1 MDEIEQYYYNI
12 YDEKYVYFDYK
23 EELKDKKCF
32 IGDNILQLKK
42 NVIMNSVRFEVSPTL
57 IMGKFKYTTLDNVEQ
72 FCTFAYY
79 DPLYEYK
86 KAIYDGLK
94 VEYSPNKGKDWIPIN
109 KESVERKEFE
119 WNENYLYRIYHNEVN
134 INNLSSEN
142 SNNDEVFDKFYELCK
157 KHLKIRLWQDKENQI
172 KVALKYKTDFGEY
185 LTIDEDDIT
194 LS

>member
-1 MDEIEQYYYNI
+1 MNETEYYSGI

-23 EELKDKKCF
+23 EELKGQKCF

-42 NVIMNSVRFEVSPTL
+42 NVIENNTTYEVTPTL
-57 IMGKFKYTTLDNVEQ
+57 IMGKFKYYDLNHEEQ

-94 VEYSPNKGKDWIPIN
+94 VEYSPNKAKDWIPIN
-109 KESVERKEFE
+109 KESVEKKEFE
-119 WNENYLYRIYHNEVN
+119 WNENYLYRIYYNEVN
-134 INNLSSEN
+134 ITNLPSNN
-142 SNNDEVFDKFYELCK
+142 SNNDNLDKFYELCK

-172 KVALKYKTDFGEY
+172 KVSLKYKTDFGEY
-185 LTIDEDDIT
+185 LIIDEDDIT